1 MKTEVSIP
9 ERLKDLRVEKKL
21 TLEELSGL
29 TGISK
34 SALGSYEADDNNNN
48 KEINH
53 GSILKLADFYE
64 VSTDYLLCLTN
75 HRNHPN
81 TGLAELHLSDEMVG
95 LLKSGRIN
103 NRLLCEIATHDK
115 FKRLMADAEIYVDG
129 VATMRIRD
137 LNRSLEAAR
146 RLIIS
151 RHPEADGDRNMMTL
165 EAGQIQE
172 EDFFCHI
179 THKSWDAILHDIRK
193 AHINDAE
200 SAPDKTPAD
209 EVVEIAQKIAQSPG
223 DKTDKFIQMLC
234 HVFQIKDNRLEDG
247 DKSILKKLAKLSP
260 LAKSSGEKSRR
271 RKK

>member
-1 MKTEVSIP
+1 MKTGITIP

-21 TLEELSGL
+21 KLEELAEL

-34 SALGSYEADDNNNN
+34 SALGSYEADDNDN

-53 GSILKLADFYE
+53 GSILKLADFYQ

-75 HRNHPN
+75 IRNHPN
-81 TGLAELHLSDEMVG
+81 TELSELHLSDEMVG

-115 FKRLMADAEIYVDG
+115 FKRLLADAEIYVDG
-129 VATMRIRD
+129 VATMRIHD
-137 LNRSLEAAR
+137 LNNSLEAAR

-151 RHPEADGDRNMMTL
+151 RHPEADGDRNMMAL

-179 THKSWDAILHDIRK
+179 THKSWDVILKDIRK
-193 AHINDAE
+193 AHINDVD

-223 DKTDKFIQMLC
+223 DKFIQMLC

-247 DKSILKKLAKLSP
+247 DKSLLKKLARLSP
-260 LAKSSGEKSRR
+260 LTKSSGEKSRR